1 MPPIPRE
8 TPLPGTPLP
17 RAVRRLAWSNLAAQG
32 AEQMALAAAPIVAV
46 TALGAG
52 VGETGLLALA
62 QTLPF
67 LLLSLPAGLL
77 ADRWAR
83 RRLMVGAEL
92 LRAAALAGLPL
103 LLLAGLLADRAVGLL
118 VLGAAGAL
126 AATGTVVFSVTAP
139 ALVTDL
145 VARAEL
151 ARANTLL
158 ELVRSLAFAS
168 GPALAGSVVAVS
180 GGGAAFALAA
190 GLSVLASLL
199 LAGLPAGMPAAAPR
213 RSLAGEIATGLRFVT
228 DHALLRPIMLTAVG
242 WNTAWFVLQAAFVP
256 FAVHELG
263 LGAGEVGAV
272 MACYGVGMVAGA
284 ALAPAAGRRLRFGM
298 VIALGPLSSV
308 VAALCLLA
316 SLRVHGAALPGL
328 GFLLFGAGPILWTIG
343 TTTLRQAV
351 TPPAMLGRVSAL
363 VMMASAGA
371 RPLGAALGGLVGTLA
386 GTQAAIALAALLFAV
401 QAAVILASPVPR
413 LEAVPA

>member
-1 MPPIPRE
+1 MPA
-8 TPLPGTPLP
+8 TKLPP
-17 RAVRRLAWSNLAAQG
+17 AMRRLAWSNLSAQG

-52 VGETGLLALA
+52 VGETGLLAMA

-103 LLLAGLLADRAVGLL
+103 LLLAGLLTDRVTGLV
-118 VLGAAGAL
+118 VLGAVGAL
-126 AATGTVVFSVTAP
+126 AATGTVVYSVTAP
-139 ALVTDL
+139 ALVTEL
-145 VARAEL
+145 VARVEL

-168 GPALAGSVVAVS
+168 GPALAGAVVAAS
-180 GGGAAFALAA
+180 GGGVAFALAA

-199 LAGLPAGMPAAAPR
+199 LAGLPAGAPAVAPR
-213 RSLAGEIATGLRFVT
+213 RGLIGEVATGLRFVL
-228 DHALLRPIMLTAVG
+228 DHSLLRPIMLTAVG

-263 LGAGEVGAV
+263 LGAGEIGMVL
-272 MACYGVGMVAGA
+272 ACYGAGMVAGA
-284 ALAPAAGRRLRFGM
+284 LLAPIAGRRLRFGTL
-298 VIALGPLSSV
+298 VALGPLSSV
-308 VAALCLLA
+308 VAALCMLA
-316 SLRVHGAALPGL
+316 SLRWPGMALPGL

-351 TPPAMLGRVSAL
+351 TPTAMLGRVSAL
-363 VMMASAGA
+363 VMMATAGA

-386 GTQAAIALAALLFAV
+386 GTPSAIGLAAALFAV
-401 QAAVILASPVPR
+401 QAAVIVASPVPR
-413 LEAVPA
+413 LATVPA

>member
-1 MPPIPRE
+1 MTAK
-8 TPLPGTPLP
+8 TPLPP
-17 RAVRRLAWSNLAAQG
+17 VIRRLAWSNLAAQG

-52 VGETGLLALA
+52 VGETGLLAVA

-92 LRAAALAGLPL
+92 LRTAALALLPV
-103 LLLAGLLADRAVGLL
+103 LLLAGLLGDRVSGLV
-118 VLGAAGAL
+118 VLGAVGAL

-139 ALVTDL
+139 ALIPAL
-145 VARAEL
+145 VGRGEL

-158 ELVRSLAFAS
+158 ELVRSLAFAA
-168 GPALAGSVVAVS
+168 GPALAGAVVAVS

-190 GLSVLASLL
+190 GLSVLAAMA
-199 LAGLPAGMPAAAPR
+199 LAGLPAGQPEAGPR
-213 RSLAGEIATGLRFVT
+213 RGVIGEVAAGLRFVAG
-228 DHALLRPIMLTAVG
+228 HALLRPVMLTAVG

-256 FAVHELG
+256 FAVERLG
-263 LGAGEVGAV
+263 LGAGAIGAV
-272 MACYGVGMVAGA
+272 MACYGGGMVLGA
-284 ALAPAAGRRLRFGM
+284 LLAPLAGRWLGFGS

-308 VAALCLLA
+308 AAGLAMLA
-316 SLRVHGAALPGL
+316 SLYWPGPALPAL
-328 GFLLFGAGPILWTIG
+328 GFLLFGAGPILWTIA

-351 TPPAMLGRVSAL
+351 TPTPMLGRVSAL
-363 VMMASAGA
+363 VMMATAGA
-371 RPLGAALGGLVGTLA
+371 RPLGAALGGLVGSLA
-386 GTQAAIALAALLFAV
+386 GTPSAIALSAALFAV
-401 QAAVILASPVPR
+401 QALVIVASPVPR
-413 LEAVPA
+413 LARVPA